1 MNFTSK
7 SPKSKY
13 LKLKRFSLRNPTEVD
28 PYQIKINHNCLKYLD
43 NEDRKSLENFLDVI
57 NRGSVGVGELSFEDQ
72 EKFHYL
78 MYRMNL
84 IEAGL
89 IWK

>member
-1 MNFTSK
+1 M
-7 SPKSKY
+7 
-13 LKLKRFSLRNPTEVD
+13 
-28 PYQIKINHNCLKYLD
+28 
-43 NEDRKSLENFLDVI
+43 ENYLDVI

-78 MYRMNL
+78 MYRVNL

-89 IWK
+89 V

>member
-1 MNFTSK
+1 M
-7 SPKSKY
+7 
-13 LKLKRFSLRNPTEVD
+13 KLKRFSLRNPID
-28 PYQIKINHNCLKYLD
+28 RYQIKINQNCLKYLD

-89 IWK
+89 V

>member
-1 MNFTSK
+1 MNFTK

-28 PYQIKINHNCLKYLD
+28 PYQIKINQNCLKYLD
-43 NEDRKSLENFLDVI
+43 KEDRKSLENFLDVI

>member
-1 MNFTSK
+1 M
-7 SPKSKY
+7 
-13 LKLKRFSLRNPTEVD
+13 KLKRFSLRNPTEVD
-28 PYQIKINHNCLKYLD
+28 PDQIKINQNCLKYLD

-89 IWK
+89 V